1 MRRTLGPLLCELHAH
16 TRWSDGELTVA
27 ELVDLHGRS
36 GFDVLCVTDHVVR
49 SDDPWRFEEGLR
61 FSAIEE
67 ATFPLYLAEI
77 EREAAR
83 AWRTYGLLVVPGLE
97 LTFNDQEPVMAAH
110 AVAVGLREFVSV
122 DDGIAQAMRSAA
134 EVGAAIIA
142 AHPNSAQD
150 RGSARAES
158 PVAQPLESRSSRQG
172 GGSAHAESPVAQ
184 PLESRSPLVNGVR
197 ADESKNL
204 RGRLTMRFSRD
215 AGLRELAHRFE
226 LFNRTQLF
234 GWVADAGLPAVANG
248 DFHTPQ
254 HLRGWKTL
262 LPSRHEERAVVDYLR
277 TPRPV
282 YLARLD
288 DELRAAA

>member
-67 ATFPLYLAEI
+67 AAFPLYLSEI

-83 AWRTYGLLVVPGLE
+83 AWRTYGLLVVSGLE
-97 LTFNDQEPVMAAH
+97 LTFNDPEPVMAAH
-110 AVAVGLREFVSV
+110 TVAIGLREFVSM
-122 DDGIAQAMRSAA
+122 DDGIAHAMRSAA
-134 EVGAAIIA
+134 EAGAAIIA
-142 AHPNSAQD
+142 AHPN
-150 RGSARAES
+150 
-158 PVAQPLESRSSRQG
+158 
-172 GGSAHAESPVAQ
+172 
-184 PLESRSPLVNGVR
+184 
-197 ADESKNL
+197 ADEPEPV
-204 RGRLTMRFSRD
+204 RGRLTKRFSRD
-215 AGLRELAHRFE
+215 AGLRALAHRFE
-226 LFNRTQLF
+226 LFNRSQLF
-234 GWVADAGLPAVANG
+234 GWVADAGLPAVASG
-248 DFHTPQ
+248 DFHTPR
-254 HLRGWKTL
+254 HLAGWKTL
-262 LPSRHEERAVVDYLR
+262 LPSLHEEQAVVDYLR

>member
-16 TRWSDGELTVA
+16 TRWSDGELAVA

-49 SDDPWRFEEGLR
+49 SDDPWRHEEGLR

-97 LTFNDQEPVMAAH
+97 LTFNDPEPVMAAH
-110 AVAVGLREFVSV
+110 AVAVGLRQFVSV
-122 DDGIAQAMRSAA
+122 DDGIAEAMRTATEA
-134 EVGAAIIA
+134 GAVIVA
-142 AHPNSAQD
+142 AHPNAN
-150 RGSARAES
+150 E
-158 PVAQPLESRSSRQG
+158 PEPT
-172 GGSAHAESPVAQ
+172 
-184 PLESRSPLVNGVR
+184 
-197 ADESKNL
+197 
-204 RGRLTMRFSRD
+204 RGRLTKRFSRD
-215 AGLRELAHRFE
+215 AGLRALAHRFE

-234 GWVADAGLPAVANG
+234 GWVAEAGLPAVASG
-248 DFHTPQ
+248 DFHTPA
-254 HLRGWKTL
+254 HLSGWKTL
-262 LPSRHEERAVVDYLR
+262 LPSPHDEQTVVDYLR

-288 DELRAAA
+288 DELRHAAA